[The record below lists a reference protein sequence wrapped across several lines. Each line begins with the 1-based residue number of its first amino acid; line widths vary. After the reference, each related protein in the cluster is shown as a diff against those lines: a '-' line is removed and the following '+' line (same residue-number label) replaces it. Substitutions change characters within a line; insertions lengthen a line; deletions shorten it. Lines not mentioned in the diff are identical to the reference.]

1 MCDLGVEKSLP
12 GTSNKGL
19 TFKYIFWGGFKYQST
34 SDQINDSPSISIGRF
49 LLLPHCKTTPSG
61 ELLHVI
67 QPGEEDHMQSA
78 QQQSKL
84 VQMGDKMEQL
94 SLQLVFAIHSPWW

>member
-61 ELLHVI
+61 ESLHVI
-67 QPGEEDHMQSA
+67 QPE
-78 QQQSKL
+78 
-84 VQMGDKMEQL
+84 
-94 SLQLVFAIHSPWW
+94 SLDI